1 MLDVNELRK
10 LKPSD
15 PNNKM
20 VRVSQF
26 MLAAVISLYAKFD
39 DDGDLITDADD
50 YDDVFIEAQPL
61 NEYIVQLSRI
71 AESNNNFAELKKK
84 YADELGSD
92 GGSLTQDLAKKMYSE
107 IVPAMTPAT
116 FAGLF
121 DTYYGYS
128 GYMCETVER
137 WVS

>member
-1 MLDVNELRK
+1 MLDVNDLRK
-10 LKPSD
+10 LKPKD
-15 PNNKM
+15 PNNRM
-20 VRVSQF
+20 VRLSPY
-26 MLAAVISLYAKFD
+26 MLVAVIRLYAKFD
-39 DDGDLITDADD
+39 DDGDLITDADE
-50 YDDVFIEAQPL
+50 YDDVFIEAQLL
-61 NEYIVQLSRI
+61 NEYIIQLSRI

-84 YADELGSD
+84 YADELGSH
-92 GGSLTQDLAKKMYSE
+92 GEKLTKELAKKMYSE
-107 IVPAMTPAT
+107 IVPAMTPST

>member
-1 MLDVNELRK
+1 MLDVNDLRK

-26 MLAAVISLYAKFD
+26 MLAAIIKLYAKFD
-39 DDGDLITDADD
+39 DDGNLITDADE
-50 YDDVFIEAQPL
+50 YDDIFIEAQPL
-61 NEYIVQLSRI
+61 NEYIIHLSRI
-71 AESNNNFAELKKK
+71 AESNNNFVELKKK
-84 YADELGSD
+84 YADELGSR
-92 GGSLTQDLAKKMYSE
+92 GGKLTKELAKKMYSE
-107 IVPAMTPAT
+107 IVPAMTPST

-128 GYMCETVER
+128 GYMCEAVEK